1 MWKLIQFDMHLTT
14 LCVHKG
20 KIQALSLV
28 RWWNSTRPRFIIII
42 IIINLPSEEQSG

>member
-1 MWKLIQFDMHLTT
+1 MHLTT

-42 IIINLPSEEQSG
+42 IIIIINLPSEEQSG